1 MPAPILPL
9 IEAVTHWPERGALIG
24 LDLGTKT
31 IGVAVSDPDRRL
43 ATGVETIHRK
53 AFKADAARLLA
64 ISGERN
70 AVGFVLGLPINMD
83 GSEGPRAQSTR
94 AFARNF
100 SNLTGLAIAL
110 WDERLSTAA
119 VERELIGMDVSR
131 ARRAEVIDEHAA
143 MFILQGALD
152 RLATA
157 ARGPLRM
164 AVVISALLPVFL
176 LIVLG
181 FILKRSLMR
190 LDTQWHGLER
200 LTYYVLFPT
209 LLIQTLV
216 KADLSSVPVAGV
228 GGALMLSALAMS
240 LLCLALRPVF
250 SRWNIDGPA
259 FTSIFQGATRWQTYV
274 ALAVS
279 SNLFGHTGLALASV
293 AMVAIIP
300 LVNVFS
306 VSVLAHY
313 AAPEKQSLRAIVMTV
328 LTNPL
333 IWACAIGLAVNVTH
347 LPLPQ
352 VWHDVAEAL
361 GRSSLGIGLLV
372 TGAGLQLAGMFRPS
386 LAASIAVLLK
396 LILMP
401 VLGVALALWFGISG
415 SSLVIVAVCSAVPT
429 SSSAYVLARQMGG
442 DAPLLAQIITLQT
455 ILAAVTMP
463 IAIALVA

>member
-1 MPAPILPL
+1 
-9 IEAVTHWPERGALIG
+9 
-24 LDLGTKT
+24 
-31 IGVAVSDPDRRL
+31 
-43 ATGVETIHRK
+43 
-53 AFKADAARLLA
+53 
-64 ISGERN
+64 
-70 AVGFVLGLPINMD
+70 
-83 GSEGPRAQSTR
+83 
-94 AFARNF
+94 
-100 SNLTGLAIAL
+100 
-110 WDERLSTAA
+110 
-119 VERELIGMDVSR
+119 
-131 ARRAEVIDEHAA
+131 
-143 MFILQGALD
+143 
-152 RLATA
+152 
-157 ARGPLRM
+157 M

-181 FILKRSLMR
+181 FVLRRSLMR

-200 LTYYVLFPT
+200 LTYFVLFPT

-240 LLCLALRPVF
+240 LLCLALRPLL

-274 ALAVS
+274 ALAVA
-279 SNLFGHTGLALASV
+279 SNLFGNTGLALASV

-306 VSVLAHY
+306 VSVLARY
-313 AAPEKQSLRAIVMTV
+313 AAPEQPSVRAVVMTV
-328 LTNPL
+328 VKNPL
-333 IWACAIGLAVNVTH
+333 IWACAIGLAVNVTQ
-347 LPLPQ
+347 LPLPKI
-352 VWHDVAEAL
+352 WHDVADAL

-372 TGAGLQLAGMFRPS
+372 TGAGLHLEGLLRPS
-386 LAASIAVLLK
+386 IAASIAVLLK

-401 VLGVALALWFGISG
+401 VLAVALALWFGVSG
-415 SSLVIVAVCSAVPT
+415 PGLVIVAVCSAVPT

-463 IAIALVA
+463 VVIALVS

>member
-1 MPAPILPL
+1 
-9 IEAVTHWPERGALIG
+9 
-24 LDLGTKT
+24 
-31 IGVAVSDPDRRL
+31 
-43 ATGVETIHRK
+43 
-53 AFKADAARLLA
+53 
-64 ISGERN
+64 
-70 AVGFVLGLPINMD
+70 
-83 GSEGPRAQSTR
+83 
-94 AFARNF
+94 
-100 SNLTGLAIAL
+100 
-110 WDERLSTAA
+110 
-119 VERELIGMDVSR
+119 
-131 ARRAEVIDEHAA
+131 
-143 MFILQGALD
+143 
-152 RLATA
+152 
-157 ARGPLRM
+157 M

-228 GGALMLSALAMS
+228 GGALMLSALVMS
-240 LLCLALRPVF
+240 LLCLALRPLF
-250 SRWNIDGPA
+250 CRWNIDGPA
-259 FTSIFQGATRWQTYV
+259 FTSIFQGATRWQTFV
-274 ALAVS
+274 ALAIS

-313 AAPEKQSLRAIVMTV
+313 ATPEKQSLRAIVMTV

-386 LAASIAVLLK
+386 LAASIAVFLK

-401 VLGVALALWFGISG
+401 VLGIALALWFGISG
-415 SSLVIVAVCSAVPT
+415 SGLVIVAVCSAVPT

-455 ILAAVTMP
+455 ILAAITMP

>member
-1 MPAPILPL
+1 
-9 IEAVTHWPERGALIG
+9 
-24 LDLGTKT
+24 
-31 IGVAVSDPDRRL
+31 
-43 ATGVETIHRK
+43 
-53 AFKADAARLLA
+53 
-64 ISGERN
+64 
-70 AVGFVLGLPINMD
+70 
-83 GSEGPRAQSTR
+83 
-94 AFARNF
+94 
-100 SNLTGLAIAL
+100 
-110 WDERLSTAA
+110 
-119 VERELIGMDVSR
+119 
-131 ARRAEVIDEHAA
+131 
-143 MFILQGALD
+143 
-152 RLATA
+152 
-157 ARGPLRM
+157 M

-181 FILKRSLMR
+181 FVLRRSLMR

-216 KADLSSVPVAGV
+216 KTDLSSVPVAGV

-240 LLCLALRPVF
+240 LLCLALRPLL

-274 ALAVS
+274 ALAVA
-279 SNLFGHTGLALASV
+279 SNLFGNSGLALASV

-313 AAPEKQSLRAIVMTV
+313 AAPEKQSIRAVAMTV
-328 LTNPL
+328 VKNPL

-347 LPLPQ
+347 LPLPK

-372 TGAGLQLAGMFRPS
+372 TGAGLHLEGLLRPS
-386 LAASIAVLLK
+386 LAASIAVFLK
-396 LILMP
+396 LFLMP
-401 VLGVALALWFGISG
+401 ALAVALALWFGISG
-415 SSLVIVAVCSAVPT
+415 PGLVVVAVCSSVPT

-463 IAIALVA
+463 VVIALVS